1 MAEALQTQT
10 VGNWLRSYPNL
21 DRFDLELGLIKTL
34 DCSRASI
41 LSHPERQL
49 TTEEWSQLQQW
60 SHDLSRHVPVA
71 YLCDEQEF
79 WGLTLQVDER
89 VLVPRP
95 DTETLVERA
104 LHCLQQWPDQA
115 DRATTSNP
123 AVKVLDLGTGSGAIA
138 LALAKERPDLDVHA
152 CDISQDSLKVAQ
164 DNADRLG
171 LPVTFY
177 CSDWFKSVAEQ
188 FHLILANPPYIAP
201 DDPHLATLGAE
212 PTQAL
217 IAAEQGLAD
226 LAHIIQHSA
235 AHLHDDG
242 WLLLEHGYD
251 QGAAVRN
258 LLAQAGFHHVST
270 YRDLGD
276 NERVSVGQRPAAP
289 ESAHE

>member
-10 VGNWLRSYPNL
+10 VGAWLRSNPGL
-21 DRFDLELGLIKTL
+21 DRFDLELGLTKTL
-34 DCSRASI
+34 DCSRAYV

-49 TTEEWSQLQQW
+49 TTEEWSQLQKW
-60 SHDLSRHVPVA
+60 SHDLDRHVPVA
-71 YLCDEQEF
+71 YLCGEQEF
-79 WGLTLQVDER
+79 WGLTLKVDER

-104 LHCLQQWPDQA
+104 LHCLQQWPDA
-115 DRATTSNP
+115 ASSNP
-123 AVKVLDLGTGSGAIA
+123 AVTVLDLGTGSGAIA
-138 LALAKERPDLDVHA
+138 LALAKERPDLNIHA
-152 CDISQDSLKVAQ
+152 CDISQDSLNVAQ

-177 CSDWFKSVAEQ
+177 PSDWFSNVSER

-217 IAAEQGLAD
+217 IAAERGLAD
-226 LAHIIQHSA
+226 LTQIIRHST
-235 AHLHDDG
+235 AHLHDGG

-258 LLAQAGFHHVST
+258 LLAQAGFHHINT
-270 YRDLGD
+270 YNDLGN
-276 NERVSVGQRPAAP
+276 NERVSIGQHPAAS
-289 ESAHE
+289 ESADE